1 MTDTPL
7 TTIVERI
14 NHALENVIAP
24 EIESTIVRGQL
35 FAVVEL
41 LNQLQGKYEYR
52 HDLMVQDIQVGRQ
65 MLATLIEAF
74 EKAGV
79 ETPETISTA
88 TREVDLLGMSGDQ
101 LREVRGGVETAVSAA
116 LDLLDASRSAIAEAE
131 SVEKAVLG
139 LIGGNIL
146 RDMMLFRRQRFDK
159 ISQRAQE
166 E

>member
-7 TTIVERI
+7 ATIVERI
-14 NHALENVIAP
+14 NQTLENVIDP
-24 EIESTIVRGQL
+24 EIESAIVRGQL

-52 HDLMVQDIQVGRQ
+52 HDLMVQDIRVGRQ

-79 ETPETISTA
+79 ETPEAISAA
-88 TREVDLLGMSGDQ
+88 TREVNLLGMSGDQ
-101 LREVRGGVETAVSAA
+101 LREVRSTVEEAVSAV
-116 LDLLDASRSAIAEAE
+116 LDLLNANRSRIDQAVL
-131 SVEKAVLG
+131 VEKAVLG
-139 LIGGNIL
+139 QLGQNIL

-159 ISQRAQE
+159 ISQRVQE